1 MLCGLVGLA
10 LAAGASAAAAQVSN
24 IGGVREARLS
34 GSCHSIDNRENVT
47 LQIGDARIRRGGAA
61 RFTGVRQ
68 SVYVEAGGVAEVFG
82 VGSFVYVAKGGKA
95 TVGGT
100 RNQVVAEQGGNV
112 ILVGQAVMTVVDM
125 IDVQVHQ
132 NSSECR

>member
-10 LAAGASAAAAQVSN
+10 LAAGASAAAQVSHT
-24 IGGVREARLS
+24 GGIREARLS
-34 GSCHSIDNRENVT
+34 GTCHSIDSRENVT
-47 LQIGDARIRRGGAA
+47 LQIGDARIRRGGSA
-61 RFTGVRQ
+61 RVTGVRQ

-82 VGSFVYVAKGGKA
+82 TGSVIYVAKGGKA

-112 ILVGQAVMTVVDM
+112 ILVGQAVMTVVDV

-132 NSSECR
+132 NSPECR

>member
-1 MLCGLVGLA
+1 MLCGLVGLV
-10 LAAGASAAAAQVSN
+10 LAAGAVTVAAQVST
-24 IGGVREARLS
+24 IGGIREARLS
-34 GSCHSIDNRENVT
+34 GACHSVDNRETVT
-47 LQIGDARIRRGGAA
+47 LPIGDARIRKGGSA

-68 SVYVEAGGVAEVFG
+68 SVYVEPGGVAEVHG
-82 VGSFVYVAKGGKA
+82 TGSFVYVAKGGKA

-100 RNQVVAEQGGNV
+100 RNQVIAEQGGNV

-132 NSSECR
+132 NSPDCR